1 VFYFK
6 YVNDSLPVLF
16 VRMLQR
22 LLAAGTL
29 RPAARRF
36 VLSLALTAHSKP
48 YLSYYRSVAG
58 PSAPWQSGSL

>member
-1 VFYFK
+1 
-6 YVNDSLPVLF
+6 
-16 VRMLQR
+16 MLQR